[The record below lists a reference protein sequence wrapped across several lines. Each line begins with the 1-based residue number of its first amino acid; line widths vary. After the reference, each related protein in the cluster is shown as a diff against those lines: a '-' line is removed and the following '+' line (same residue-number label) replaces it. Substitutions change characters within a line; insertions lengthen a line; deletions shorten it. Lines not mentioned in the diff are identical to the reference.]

1 MHSAVPRSRMRLLCL
16 AGFMGCGKTTVGK
29 QLAQQ
34 LGWRFLD
41 LDERIE
47 QRAGARISEIF
58 DRLGEAAFRDL
69 EYEQLDRALKESVTA
84 AIPTVVA
91 LGGGTFAQPR
101 NLELLHA
108 ACIPDGA
115 PRAGWVLWLDCPI
128 EQLLTRCVTM
138 DNRPLFRDEVSF
150 RRLYEERAPFYRLAD
165 FRVESGNAP
174 RNVVERILTLGLL
187 EGNVPL
193 STMRREEPGMSV

>member
-1 MHSAVPRSRMRLLCL
+1 MRLLCL

-47 QRAGARISEIF
+47 QRAGVRISEIF
-58 DRLGEAAFRDL
+58 DRLGEAAFRNL

-91 LGGGTFAQPR
+91 LGGGTFAQSR

-165 FRVESGNAP
+165 FRVESGDAP

>member
-1 MHSAVPRSRMRLLCL
+1 MRLLCL
-16 AGFMGCGKTTVGK
+16 AGFMGCGKTTAGK

-47 QRAGARISEIF
+47 QRAGVRITEIF

-69 EYEQLDRALKESVTA
+69 EYEQLDRALQESVTA
-84 AIPTVVA
+84 AVPTVVA

-108 ACIPDGA
+108 ACIPEGA

-128 EQLLTRCVTM
+128 EQLLARCVTM

-150 RRLYEERAPFYRLAD
+150 RRLYEERSPFYRLAD
-165 FRVESGNAP
+165 FRVESGDAP
-174 RNVVERILTLGLL
+174 RNVVERILALGLL

-193 STMRREEPGMSV
+193 STMRREGPEMST

>member
-1 MHSAVPRSRMRLLCL
+1 MRLLCL

-47 QRAGARISEIF
+47 QRAGVRISEIF

-165 FRVESGNAP
+165 FRVESGDAP

>member
-1 MHSAVPRSRMRLLCL
+1 
-16 AGFMGCGKTTVGK
+16 MGCGKTTVGK

-47 QRAGARISEIF
+47 QRAGVRISEIF

-84 AIPTVVA
+84 AVPTVVA

-101 NLELLHA
+101 NLELLHG

-150 RRLYEERAPFYRLAD
+150 RRLYEERAPFYRQAD
-165 FRVESGNAP
+165 FRVESGDAP

>member
-1 MHSAVPRSRMRLLCL
+1 MRLLCL

-47 QRAGARISEIF
+47 QRAGVRISEIF

-69 EYEQLDRALKESVTA
+69 EYEQLDRGLKESVTA

-165 FRVESGNAP
+165 FRVESGDAP